1 MSERQVL
8 ACIDDSRHAF
18 AVCAAAAW
26 AAERIGAPLELMHV
40 LNKAPCLGATD
51 ASGQIGLGSREHLR
65 EQLTDLDE
73 QRAKLA
79 QQHGRELLEAA
90 RGQAERLAPNT
101 TVSTALRHGNLIES
115 LVEREPQTRLV
126 VLGKRGESEDEALEH
141 LGGNLERVVRTLHTP
156 ILVTPPEFQPPS
168 RLLLAFDGGRTT
180 RKGVEMIADS
190 PLLNGLICHV
200 IMVGAGTDDQRAQL
214 EWALNRL
221 REGEVDAQGTI
232 LAGDVDEML
241 AEYADQH
248 QIDLMIMGAYGH
260 SRIRHLLVGS
270 TTTAMLRHAR
280 TATLILR

>member
-18 AVCAAAAW
+18 AVCAAASW

-40 LNKAPCLGATD
+40 LSKAPCPGATD

-65 EQLTDLDE
+65 EQLTELDE
-73 QRAKLA
+73 QRARLA
-79 QQHGRELLEAA
+79 QQHGRELLGAA

-115 LVEREPQTRLV
+115 LVEREPQARLV
-126 VLGKRGESEDEALEH
+126 VLGKRGESEDETLEH

-180 RKGVEMIADS
+180 RKGVEMIAES

-241 AEYADQH
+241 ADYADQH
-248 QIDLMIMGAYGH
+248 RIDLMIMGAYGH

>member
-40 LNKAPCLGATD
+40 LSRAPSPGVTD

-65 EQLTDLDE
+65 EQLTELDE
-73 QRAKLA
+73 RRAKIA
-79 QQHGRELLEAA
+79 QQHGRELLESA
-90 RGQAERLAPNT
+90 RAQAERLAPGT
-101 TVSTALRHGNLIES
+101 TVSTALRHGELLES
-115 LVEREPQTRLV
+115 LMERESQTRLV
-126 VLGKRGESEDEALEH
+126 VLGKRGESADEALEH
-141 LGGNLERVVRTLHTP
+141 LGSNLERVVRTLHTP
-156 ILVTPPEFQPPS
+156 ILVTPPEFQPPT

-180 RKGVEMIADS
+180 RKGVEMIAAS
-190 PLLNGLICHV
+190 PLLNGLVCHV
-200 IMVGAGTDDQRAQL
+200 VMIGAGTDDQRAQL
-214 EWALNRL
+214 EWALERL
-221 REGEVDAQGTI
+221 RQGHVDAQGAI
-232 LAGDVDEML
+232 LAGDVDEVL
-241 AEYADQH
+241 ADYADH
-248 QIDLMIMGAYGH
+248 QGVDLTIMGAYGH

>member
-8 ACIDDSRHAF
+8 ACIDDSHHAF

-26 AAERIGAPLELMHV
+26 AAERLGTPLELMHV
-40 LNKAPCLGATD
+40 LSKASSLGATD

-65 EQLTDLDE
+65 EQLTELDE

-90 RGQAERLAPNT
+90 RSQAERLAPSVG
-101 TVSTALRHGNLIES
+101 VSIALRHGDLIES

-126 VLGKRGESEDEALEH
+126 VLGKRGESASEALEH
-141 LGGNLERVVRTLHTP
+141 LGSNLERVVRTLHTP

-168 RLLLAFDGGRTT
+168 RLLLAFDGGQTT

-190 PLLNGLICHV
+190 PLLNGLVCHV
-200 IMVGAGTDDQRAQL
+200 VMIGAGTDDQRAQL
-214 EWALNRL
+214 EWALERL
-221 REGEVDAQGTI
+221 RQGQVDAQGTI
-232 LAGDVDEML
+232 LAGDVDEVL
-241 AEYADQH
+241 ADYADRQ
-248 QIDLMIMGAYGH
+248 QIDLTIMGAYGH

>member
-1 MSERQVL
+1 
-8 ACIDDSRHAF
+8 
-18 AVCAAAAW
+18 
-26 AAERIGAPLELMHV
+26 MHV
-40 LNKAPCLGATD
+40 LSKAPCLGATD

-180 RKGVEMIADS
+180 RKGAEMIADS
-190 PLLNGLICHV
+190 PLPNGPTRHV
-200 IMVGAGTDDQRAQL
+200 LMVGAGTDDQRAQL
-214 EWALNRL
+214 EWALTRL

>member
-18 AVCAAAAW
+18 AVCAAASW

-40 LNKAPCLGATD
+40 LSKAPCLGATD

-65 EQLTDLDE
+65 EQLTELDE
-73 QRAKLA
+73 QRARLA

-115 LVEREPQTRLV
+115 LVEREPQARLV
-126 VLGKRGESEDEALEH
+126 VLGKRGESEDETLEH

-180 RKGVEMIADS
+180 RKGVEMIAES

-241 AEYADQH
+241 ADYADQH
-248 QIDLMIMGAYGH
+248 RIDLMIMGAYGH